1 MVVLQKT
8 LLLIVHG
15 IGEQAPGETIDALTG
30 GAVQELGLPG
40 PIEGRTEMIAER
52 VEGSEILKLFP
63 CTIRR
68 STVMASPLNKLAQDQ
83 DILAAEVYW
92 SDLSR
97 APKGSLDT
105 AFDLLRTILALGYLA
120 LENVDDSAAEVSPC
134 SRRGVYL
141 FVWIFFALIAPFN
154 ALLFIA
160 SISLLTDPFVMPIG
174 TEPGQL
180 PGTLLIAGMGF
191 VVALISLF
199 WRSRIRSPQSSYMMR
214 AFMAG
219 LGGLAALA
227 AATAL
232 LVWLIPDAGW
242 IEALR
247 GASCRS
253 VDMSACWSLDHQ
265 DIALFAWGATL
276 LMGMIWLVAVAILL
290 ALFVTSTLTDL
301 GWKRTLLVFGLPALL
316 IVSAQVAPAGGFD
329 WLLIALGTLTAL
341 ILIPPARH
349 RLFRTV
355 GRITEFFGQRE
366 LIYLSLCNAMLILWM
381 LITSALWA
389 LFSGVVQ
396 KLDGDEGG
404 KTLLAQIY
412 ADYSGLL
419 LSTMAYIMIAVAA
432 LLLVGLVPLMIRRAR
447 RGQLAQEQPTVLD
460 IWCGRLILNPVL
472 NQLLFVLV
480 LWIAFGGLFQATKT
494 TMDVFNI
501 PAYEWNTDRLLGRLN
516 SFHEQITGLNV
527 LAIGVT
533 AILGLAIYRGAS
545 FVAAALGVARDISVY
560 STRTLASKPRP
571 DSDSRYVQRERIL
584 ARFRLVHDHLARQMD
599 YDRLIV
605 VSHSQ
610 GTVIAAQSLAEG
622 DFPDRPRFLLT
633 MGSPLT
639 HIYGQYFAKGF
650 GLDKLSGRLVRW
662 INIYRCDDFVGTQVR
677 VPNGLVENLRVAPN
691 GHTGYWT
698 DRNVW
703 SALRAALNRTATRDA
718 ASGDGA
724 SGDGAPDRDS
734 PKAPLVA

>member
-1 MVVLQKT
+1 MVVLKKT

-40 PIEGRTEMIAER
+40 PIEGRTEMIAEK
-52 VEGSEILKLFP
+52 VEGSELLKLFP

-68 STVMASPLNKLAQDQ
+68 TTVPATAANKLPEDQ
-83 DILAAEVYW
+83 EILAGEVYW

-97 APKGSLDT
+97 APNGSFDT
-105 AFDLLRTILALGYLA
+105 AIDLLRTILGLGYLA
-120 LENVDDSAAEVSPC
+120 LENVDDSAAEVSPW
-134 SRRGVYL
+134 SRRAVYL

-154 ALLFIA
+154 ALLLIA
-160 SISLLTDPFVMPIG
+160 SISLLVDPFLVQIG
-174 TEPGQL
+174 IEPGQL
-180 PGTLLIAGMGF
+180 PGTMLIAGMGG
-191 VVALISLF
+191 VVALCCLF
-199 WRSRIRSPQSSYMMR
+199 WRAMIRSPQSSYMVR
-214 AFMAG
+214 AFVAG
-219 LGGLAALA
+219 LGGLAVLAALA
-227 AATAL
+227 AL
-232 LVWLIPDAGW
+232 LVSWTGDAPWL
-242 IEALR
+242 EALR
-247 GASCRS
+247 QASCRS
-253 VDMSACWSLDHQ
+253 IEMTTCWSLDHQ

-276 LMGMIWLVAVAILL
+276 LMGIIWLGAVAILL

-301 GWKRTLLVFGLPALL
+301 GLKRTLLVFGLPVLL
-316 IVSAQVAPAGGFD
+316 IVAAQGAPAGSRD
-329 WLLIALGTLTAL
+329 WLLIALGTVVALAL
-341 ILIPPARH
+341 IPAARKRLI
-349 RLFRTV
+349 RTAN
-355 GRITEFFGQRE
+355 RITEFFGQRG

-404 KTLLAQIY
+404 KTLLTQVY

-432 LLLVGLVPLMIRRAR
+432 LVLVGVVPLMIRRIR
-447 RGQLAQEQPTVLD
+447 RGQLAQDEQTVLD

-472 NQLLFVLV
+472 NQLLFVLI
-480 LWIAFGGLFQATKT
+480 LWIAFGGLFQASKT
-494 TMDVFNI
+494 GLDVVGI
-501 PAYEWNTDRLLGRLN
+501 PYYEWNTDTLIGRLS
-516 SFHEQITGLNV
+516 SFHERVTELNV
-527 LAIGVT
+527 LAVAVT
-533 AILGLAIYRGAS
+533 AFLGLAIYRGAS
-545 FVAAALGVARDISVY
+545 FIAAALGVARDISIY
-560 STRTLASKPRP
+560 STRTLAGKPGP
-571 DSDSRYVQRERIL
+571 GSDSHYAQRERIL

-622 DFPDRPRFLLT
+622 VFPDRPRFLLT

-650 GLDKLSGRLVRW
+650 GLDPLAGRLARW

-677 VPNGLVENLRVAPN
+677 VQGGLVENLRVGPN

-703 SALRAALNRTATRDA
+703 SALRGALTRTDTPGNTV
-718 ASGDGA
+718 S
-724 SGDGAPDRDS
+724 DRDS
-734 PKAPLVA
+734 PKPPLVA

>member
-15 IGEQAPGETIDALTG
+15 IGEQSPGETIDALTG

-40 PIEGRTEMIAER
+40 PIEGRTEMIAEK
-52 VEGSEILKLFP
+52 VEGSELLKLFP

-68 STVMASPLNKLAQDQ
+68 TTVMATPVNTLPQDQ
-83 DILAAEVYW
+83 DILAGEVYW

-97 APKGSLDT
+97 APKGPVDT
-105 AFDLLRTILALGYLA
+105 ALDLLRTILGLGYLA
-120 LENVDDSAAEVSPC
+120 LENVDDSASEVSHW
-134 SRRGVYL
+134 SRRAVYL

-154 ALLFIA
+154 ALMFIA
-160 SISLLTDPFVMPIG
+160 SISLLTDPFVVPIG
-174 TEPGQL
+174 NGPGQV
-180 PGTLLIAGMGF
+180 PGTLLIDGMGA
-191 VVALISLF
+191 VVALACLF
-199 WRSRIRSPQSSYMMR
+199 WRATIRSPQSSYMVR
-214 AFMAG
+214 AFVGG
-219 LGGLAALA
+219 LGGLAAGVTA
-227 AATAL
+227 AAL

-247 GASCRS
+247 QASCRS
-253 VDMSACWSLDHQ
+253 VEMATCWSLDHQ

-276 LMGMIWLVAVAILL
+276 LMGMIWLFAVGLL
-290 ALFVTSTLTDL
+290 MALFITSTLTDL
-301 GWKRTLLVFGLPALL
+301 GPKRTLLLFGLPVLL
-316 IVSAQVAPAGGFD
+316 IIAAQIAPAGGGD
-329 WLLIALGTLTAL
+329 WLLIALGTLAVL
-341 ILIPPARH
+341 VAIPPARQ
-349 RLFRTV
+349 RLIRTLS
-355 GRITEFFGQRE
+355 RITDFFGQRG

-404 KTLLAQIY
+404 KTLLAKVY
-412 ADYSGLL
+412 GDYSGLL

-432 LLLVGLVPLMIRRAR
+432 LVLVGLVPVAIRRIR
-447 RGQLAQEQPTVLD
+447 RGQLAQEKQTVLD

-472 NQLLFVLV
+472 NQLLFVLI
-480 LWIAFGGLFQATKT
+480 LWIAFGGLFQASKT
-494 TMDVFNI
+494 TMDVLAI
-501 PAYEWNTDRLLGRLN
+501 PYYEWNTDTLIGRLS
-516 SFHEQITGLNV
+516 SFHERITGLNV
-527 LAIGVT
+527 LAVAVT
-533 AILGLAIYRGAS
+533 AFLGLAIYRGAD
-545 FVAAALGVARDISVY
+545 FIAAALGVARDISIY
-560 STRTLASKPRP
+560 STRTLPGKPGP
-571 DSDSRYVQRERIL
+571 GSPSRYAQRERIL
-584 ARFRLVHDHLARQMD
+584 GRFRLVHDHLARQMD

-622 DFPDRPRFLLT
+622 AFPDRPRFLLT

-650 GLDKLSGRLVRW
+650 GLDPLAGRLARW
-662 INIYRCDDFVGTQVR
+662 INIYRCDDFVGTHVR
-677 VPNGLVENLRVAPN
+677 VQGGLVENLRVAPN

-703 SALRAALNRTATRDA
+703 SALRGALSRADGPAKA
-718 ASGDGA
+718 ASDG
-724 SGDGAPDRDS
+724 DS
-734 PKAPLVA
+734 PSAPLVA